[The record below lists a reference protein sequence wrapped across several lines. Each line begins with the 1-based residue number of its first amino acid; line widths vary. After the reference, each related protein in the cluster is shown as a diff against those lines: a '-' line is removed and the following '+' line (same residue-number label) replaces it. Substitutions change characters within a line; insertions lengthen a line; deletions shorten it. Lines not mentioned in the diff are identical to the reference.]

1 MLSICIPI
9 YNFDVTG
16 LVTILHQQAIR
27 HNIPAEVICIDDCS
41 EVEFRVKNIDACN
54 TYGKYIQLNENVGRA
69 RIRNLFLKY
78 TQFDY
83 LLFLDCDSVL
93 IASDFVKKYAEA
105 IVQSQAKIICGGRI
119 YNEIK
124 PSKQKMLRW
133 RYGRK
138 KESMPVWA
146 RQRNP
151 NRSFITSNFVVHK
164 DILSHIKFD
173 ERLVKYGHE
182 DTLFGFQLKKNNIQI
197 THIDNPILNG
207 YLEDNE
213 EFIEK
218 TELGLTNL
226 VCILQFLNN
235 DRDFIED
242 VTLLRFHRKFQR
254 LSLNYLIAFFF
265 TFLKPVLR
273 LNLSKGDTSLIWFD
287 FYKLGFFSKEYI
299 TNSEH
304 K

>member
-16 LVTILHQQAIR
+16 LVVILHQQAVR
-27 HNIPAEVICIDDCS
+27 QNIPAEVICIDDCS
-41 EVEFRVKNIDACN
+41 DITFRTRNVDICN
-54 TYGKYIQLNENVGRA
+54 TYGRYIQLKENVGRA
-69 RIRNLFLKY
+69 KIRNLFL
-78 TQFDY
+78 DY
-83 LLFLDCDSVL
+83 AVNDYILFLDCDSV
-93 IASDFVKKYAEA
+93 IITSDFVEKYAEA
-105 IVQSQAKIICGGRI
+105 ILQDGAKVICGGRI

-138 KESMPVWA
+138 KESMSVSA
-146 RQRNP
+146 RKRWP
-151 NRSFITSNFVVHK
+151 HKSFITSNFVVHR
-164 DILSHIKFD
+164 DILSQIKFD

-182 DTLFGFQLKKNNIQI
+182 DTLFGFQLKKNKIAI
-197 THIDNPILNG
+197 DHIDNPILNG

-226 VCILQFLNN
+226 VYILQFLNN
-235 DRDFIED
+235 DVDFIKD
-242 VTLLRFHRKFQR
+242 VTILNFHRKLKR
-254 LSLNYLIAFFF
+254 IGINYLIAFFF

-273 LNLSKGDTSLIWFD
+273 LNLSKGDSKLLWFD
-287 FYKLGFFSKEYI
+287 FYKLGFFCKAYI
-299 TNSEH
+299 INSV
-304 K
+304 KK

>member
-1 MLSICIPI
+1 
-9 YNFDVTG
+9 
-16 LVTILHQQAIR
+16 LVVILHQQAVR

-41 EVEFRVKNIDACN
+41 DVEFRVKNIDICN
-54 TYGKYIQLNENVGRA
+54 TYGRYIQLNENVGRA
-69 RIRNLFLKY
+69 KIRNLFLDYIKN
-78 TQFDY
+78 DY

-93 IASDFVKKYAEA
+93 IVSNFVKKYAEA
-105 IVQSQAKIICGGRI
+105 IIQNQCKVICGGRI

-124 PSKQKMLRW
+124 PSRQKMLRW

-138 KESMPVWA
+138 KESMPVWV

-164 DILSHIKFD
+164 DILSRIKFD
-173 ERLVKYGHE
+173 ERLVEYGHE
-182 DTLFGFQLKKNNIQI
+182 DTLFGFQLRKHHILI

-226 VCILQFLNN
+226 VYILQFLNN
-235 DRDFIED
+235 DPDFIKD
-242 VTLLRFHRKFQR
+242 VTILNFHRKCQ
-254 LSLNYLIAFFF
+254 LMGINYLIAFFF

-273 LNLSKGDTSLIWFD
+273 LNLSKGDTKLLWFD
-287 FYKLGFFSKEYI
+287 FYKLGFFCKAYI
-299 TNSEH
+299 TNSV
-304 K
+304 KK